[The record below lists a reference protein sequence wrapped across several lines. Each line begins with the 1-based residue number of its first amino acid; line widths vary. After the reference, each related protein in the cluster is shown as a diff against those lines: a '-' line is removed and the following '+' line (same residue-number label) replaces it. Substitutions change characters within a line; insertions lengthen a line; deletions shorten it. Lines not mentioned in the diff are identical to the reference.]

1 MQSKL
6 ALSLST
12 ILLLS
17 VSSLHAIKFETL
29 GYKSISMGGAAV
41 ASSTGSIA
49 TYNNP
54 ALLGKTPYSV
64 EVSMGGGA
72 SEYDHGALASIQKL
86 EDIGFLDTVDKASQN
101 FTTLTSQYRKT
112 LIDGTA
118 VMVEMDGNAV
128 TIAPQAY
135 LGAQVMG
142 FGFGVFGASVRLS
155 PM

>member
-6 ALSLST
+6 ALSIST
-12 ILLLS
+12 ILLLG

-54 ALLGKTPYSV
+54 ALLGKTPYTV

-86 EDIGFLDTVDKASQN
+86 DDLGFIDTLDNLPENLNDITEQET
-101 FTTLTSQYRKT
+101 TTL
-112 LIDGTA
+112 LDGTQI
-118 VMVEMDGNAV
+118 VIDMDGNAV
-128 TIAPQAY
+128 TVAPQAY
-135 LGAQVMG
+135 LGAQV
-142 FGFGVFGASVRLS
+142 SNLS
-155 PM
+155 